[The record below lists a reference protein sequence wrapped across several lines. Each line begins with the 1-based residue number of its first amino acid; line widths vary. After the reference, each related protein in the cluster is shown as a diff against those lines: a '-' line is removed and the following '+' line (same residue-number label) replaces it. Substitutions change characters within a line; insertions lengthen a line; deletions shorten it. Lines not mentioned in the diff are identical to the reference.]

1 MKNENVKNVVNAA
14 LCLAL
19 CMALPFLTGQIPQIG
34 SALSPMHIP
43 VLLCGFICGWPYG
56 LIVGLI
62 APILRFLLFG
72 MPPIFPTGIAM
83 SFELAAYGMV
93 CGILYKKLSKT
104 IPNIY
109 FSLIGSMLAGRIVWG
124 IAMGVIAGVGK
135 AQFSFQAFLAGA
147 FLKAVPGIIC
157 HIILIPI
164 IVIALQKAH
173 FIDYENYS
181 AAHPDTPNY
190 YFGG

>member
-1 MKNENVKNVVNAA
+1 MAPTIRKKKQLLHATENESS
-14 LCLAL
+14 C
-19 CMALPFLTGQIPQIG
+19 
-34 SALSPMHIP
+34 
-43 VLLCGFICGWPYG
+43 
-56 LIVGLI
+56 
-62 APILRFLLFG
+62 
-72 MPPIFPTGIAM
+72 
-83 SFELAAYGMV
+83 
-93 CGILYKKLSKT
+93 
-104 IPNIY
+104 
-109 FSLIGSMLAGRIVWG
+109 LAGRIVWG

-181 AAHPDTPNY
+181 AAHPDTPN
-190 YFGG
+190 

>member
-1 MKNENVKNVVNAA
+1 MPGTV
-14 LCLAL
+14 
-19 CMALPFLTGQIPQIG
+19 
-34 SALSPMHIP
+34 HIP

-93 CGILYKKLSKT
+93 CGILYKKLPKT

-135 AQFSFQAFLAGA
+135 APGFPIPQSAFSGFRIRRKSYA
-147 FLKAVPGIIC
+147 PGQI
-157 HIILIPI
+157 HSGKE
-164 IVIALQKAH
+164 ALP
-173 FIDYENYS
+173 YR
-181 AAHPDTPNY
+181 
-190 YFGG
+190 

>member
-1 MKNENVKNVVNAA
+1 MFQSHAHRPDIYPFLGYGYQMKSKKGLPIMKNENVKNVVNAA

-83 SFELAAYGMV
+83 SFELAA
-93 CGILYKKLSKT
+93 
-104 IPNIY
+104 
-109 FSLIGSMLAGRIVWG
+109 
-124 IAMGVIAGVGK
+124 
-135 AQFSFQAFLAGA
+135 
-147 FLKAVPGIIC
+147 
-157 HIILIPI
+157 
-164 IVIALQKAH
+164 
-173 FIDYENYS
+173 
-181 AAHPDTPNY
+181 
-190 YFGG
+190 